1 MIRRPPRSTLFPYT
15 TLFRS
20 VSLLEGSATAA
31 VLEPSQPLS
40 ANTAY
45 RLVVTTAVR
54 DLSGDALVADTAAG
68 ITPPAQSRGLAGP
81 GGVAPDSAGAPVG
94 AHGHTR
100 AIGP

>member
-45 RLVVTTAVR
+45 RLEVTTAVR
-54 DLSGDALVADTAAG
+54 DLSGDALVADTAAVMSSPG
-68 ITPPAQSRGLAGP
+68 ASREPRGRTAGRHALPAPLSGSPRQLTAS
-81 GGVAPDSAGAPVG
+81 D
-94 AHGHTR
+94 
-100 AIGP
+100 